1 MLVRRIARPL
11 LATAFVADGVDA
23 LRHPEAHVDRAE
35 ETYRRLSARLD
46 LPPVERRR
54 MTTAVRL
61 HGATVTLA
69 GAALAVGRA
78 PRTAA
83 LALALLTVPV
93 AAAHAPWPQPGSTT
107 SGDRPVGRLSR
118 LTAAGSGTSGLDR
131 FLRDLSMIGATLIAA
146 VDLEGRPGLAWR
158 AGHARVDRATT
169 KEARTAVAEARR
181 EVRAALKDARR
192 ATS

>member
-11 LATAFVADGVDA
+11 LATVFVADGVDA
-23 LRHPEAHVDRAE
+23 LRHPDAHVDRAE
-35 ETYRRLSARLD
+35 EAYGLLASRVD

-54 MTTAVRL
+54 MTTAVRV
-61 HGATVTLA
+61 HGAAVTVA
-69 GAALAVGRA
+69 AAALAVGRA

-83 LALALLTVPV
+83 LALALLTAPV
-93 AAAHAPWPQPGSTT
+93 ALAHAPWPDT
-107 SGDRPVGRLSR
+107 SSSAGRLER
-118 LTAAGSGTSGLDR
+118 LRAAGSRGEGLDR
-131 FLRDLSMIGATLIAA
+131 FLRDLSLVGATLIAA
-146 VDLEGRPGLAWR
+146 VDLEGRPGLLWR